1 MTPPFSPEDTMRLSF
16 LLPCFLLFTQAS
28 YAKDAQ
34 GNALPPGAAVETD
47 PKYPPVVSY
56 TLKNGLK
63 LLILEKHF
71 APTISY
77 SIAFKVGNV
86 DSPQGKT
93 GLPHLFE
100 HMAFKGT
107 QTINTKDYKK
117 EKIAIDKIEAAAQAF
132 VAEDRK
138 PNPDKATLDALKK
151 KLTEAEKEADAF
163 IVKDEFTQIYK
174 NLGES
179 GLNAATG
186 YDYTFYMISLP
197 SNQLETLMAMESD
210 RFKNPVL
217 REFYRERSVVMEE
230 RRMYEAKPESALSE
244 KLTTTALEAH
254 PYRYPIVGWMDD
266 LKAFTKTDAEV
277 FYKKFYVPNN
287 ATLAIVGDVKP
298 AEVIKLA
305 EKYFSSW
312 PAGQVP
318 DTNYTKEPPQNAEK
332 RVDLFFKA
340 NPSLRM
346 AFHNPGYSNP
356 DMYPLMMVSEVLSG
370 GKTARFYRSL
380 VEGKQLALYAA
391 SGASTSSRYP
401 SLFIVVGAPK
411 APNTLE
417 DLEKGIWDEI
427 EKLKAEPP
435 TAWELERIL
444 NAHEAE
450 LVKGLESSLDTAQN
464 LSISQ
469 QIMGDWKFDWN
480 TIEQLR
486 SVKPEDVSRIAAKYL
501 VRENYTVGFL
511 RPPLAA
517 APAAAKGDA
526 K

>member
-1 MTPPFSPEDTMRLSF
+1 M
-16 LLPCFLLFTQAS
+16 FTQAS
-28 YAKDAQ
+28 YAKDAA
-34 GNALPPGAAVETD
+34 GSALPPGAVVETD

-71 APTISY
+71 TPTISY

-107 QTINTKDYKK
+107 QTVNTKDYKK
-117 EKIAIDKIEAAAQAF
+117 EKVALDKIETAAKAMI
-132 VAEDRK
+132 AEERK
-138 PNPDKATLDALKK
+138 PNPDKTLLETLKK
-151 KLTEAEKEADAF
+151 NLAAAEKEADAF
-163 IVKDEFTQIYK
+163 IIKDEFTQIYK
-174 NLGES
+174 NLGEN

-186 YDYTFYMISLP
+186 YDYTFYLVSLP
-197 SNQLETLMAMESD
+197 ANQLETLMAMEAD

-244 KLTTTALEAH
+244 ELTTTALEAH

-266 LKAFTKTDAEV
+266 IKTFTRTDAEK
-277 FYKKFYVPNN
+277 FYKRFYVPNN

-298 AEVIKLA
+298 TEVIKLA
-305 EKYFSSW
+305 EKYFSDW
-312 PAGQVP
+312 KPAELP
-318 DTNYTKEPPQNAEK
+318 DTNYTKEPQQNSEK
-332 RVDLFFKA
+332 RFDLFFKA

-346 AFHNPGYSNP
+346 AFHNPGYANP

-370 GKTARFYRSL
+370 GKTARFYRNL

-417 DLEKGIWDEI
+417 ALENGIWEEI
-427 EKLKAEPP
+427 EKLKTEPP
-435 TAWELERIL
+435 TAWELERIV

-450 LVKGLESSLDTAQN
+450 MVKGLESSLDTSQN
-464 LSISQ
+464 LAISQ
-469 QIMGDWKFDWN
+469 QIMGDWKFDWK
-480 TIEQLR
+480 TIEELR
-486 SVKPEDVSRIAAKYL
+486 KVKPEDVSAAAAKYL
-501 VRENYTVGFL
+501 IRSNYTVGFL
-511 RPPLAA
+511 RQPLAA
-517 APAAAKGDA
+517 PAPAKGDS

>member
-1 MTPPFSPEDTMRLSF
+1 MKLSLF
-16 LLPCFLLFTQAS
+16 LPCFLLFCQPSFAKGTPDAS
-28 YAKDAQ
+28 
-34 GNALPPGAAVETD
+34 LPEGAVKETD

-63 LLILEKHF
+63 LIILEKHF

-77 SIAFKVGNV
+77 SMAFKVGNV
-86 DSPQGKT
+86 DSPKGKT

-117 EKIAIDKIEAAAQAF
+117 EKIALDKIEVAARALI
-132 VAEDRK
+132 AEERK
-138 PNPDKATLDALKK
+138 PNPDQPALETLKK
-151 KLTEAEKEADAF
+151 ALAAAEKEADAY
-163 IVKDEFTQIYK
+163 ILKDEFSQIYK
-174 NLGES
+174 NLGEN

-186 YDYTFYMISLP
+186 YDYTFYTVALP
-197 SNQLETLMAMESD
+197 ANQLETLMAMEAD
-210 RFKNPVL
+210 RFKNAVL

-244 KLTTTALEAH
+244 LLTTTAFEAH

-266 LKAFTKTDAEV
+266 IKTFTRTDAEN
-277 FYKKFYVPNN
+277 FYRRFYVPNN

-298 AEVIKLA
+298 ADVIKFA
-305 EKYFSSW
+305 ENHFSAWS
-312 PAGQVP
+312 PAELP
-318 DTNYTKEPPQNAEK
+318 DTTYTREPKQNSEK
-332 RVDLFFKA
+332 RFNLFFKA

-346 AFHNPGYSNP
+346 GFHNPGFSSQ
-356 DMYPLMMVSEVLSG
+356 DMYPLIMASDVLSG
-370 GKTARFYRSL
+370 GKTARFYRTL

-391 SGASTSSRYP
+391 SGATTSSRYP

-411 APNTLE
+411 APHTVEELE
-417 DLEKGIWDEI
+417 TAIWDEI

-435 TAWELERIL
+435 TAWEMERIV

-450 LVKGLESSLDTAQN
+450 LVKNLESSLETAQS
-464 LSISQ
+464 LSVSE
-469 QIMGDWKFDWN
+469 QIMGDWKFDWKM
-480 TIEQLR
+480 IDELR
-486 SVKPEDVSRIAAKYL
+486 KVTPEDVSKAAAKYL
-501 VRENYTVGFL
+501 VRSNYTVGFL
-511 RPPLAA
+511 RQ
-517 APAAAKGDA
+517 PAAAVPIHGKGDS

>member
-1 MTPPFSPEDTMRLSF
+1 MKSLALVP
-16 LLPCFLLFTQAS
+16 LLLLCCAPL
-28 YAKDAQ
+28 YAAGSEKTE
-34 GNALPPGAAVETD
+34 ALPPGAAIETD
-47 PKYPPVVSY
+47 PKYPPVISY

-63 LLILEKHF
+63 LLILEKKF

-107 QTINTKDYKK
+107 QTINTKDFKK
-117 EKIAIDKIEAAAQAF
+117 EKLALDKVEAAAKAMI
-132 VAEDRK
+132 AEERK
-138 PNPDKATLDALKK
+138 PNPDKALLEKLKK
-151 KLTEAEKEADAF
+151 DLAAAEKEADAF
-163 IVKDEFTQIYK
+163 IIKDEFTQIYK
-174 NLGES
+174 NLGEN

-186 YDYTFYMISLP
+186 YDYTFYMVSLP
-197 SNQLETLMAMESD
+197 SNQLATLMAMESD

-217 REFYRERSVVMEE
+217 REFYRERNVVMEE

-244 KLTTTALEAH
+244 LLTTTALSAH

-266 LKAFTKTDAEV
+266 LKSFTKTDAEV
-277 FYKKFYVPNN
+277 FYRKFYVPNN

-305 EKYFSSW
+305 EKYFGDWKPSEL
-312 PAGQVP
+312 P
-318 DTNYTKEPPQNAEK
+318 DTAYTKEPPQNSEK
-332 RVDLFFKA
+332 RFDLFFKA
-340 NPSLRM
+340 SPSLRM
-346 AFHNPGYSNP
+346 AFHNPGYASP
-356 DMYPLMMVSEVLSG
+356 DMYALMMVSEVLSG
-370 GKTARFYRSL
+370 GKTARFYRNL

-411 APNTLE
+411 APHSLE
-417 DLEKGIWDEI
+417 DVEKAIWEEI
-427 EKLKAEPP
+427 EKLKSEPP
-435 TAWELERIL
+435 TAWELERIV
-444 NAHEAE
+444 NTHEAE
-450 LVKGLESSLDTAQN
+450 MVKNLESSLDTAQN

-469 QIMGDWKFDWN
+469 QIMNDWKFDWKV
-480 TIEQLR
+480 TEELR
-486 SVKPEDVSRIAAKYL
+486 KVTPEDISKAAAKYL
-501 VRENYTVGFL
+501 VRSNYTVGFL
-511 RPPLAA
+511 RQP
-517 APAAAKGDA
+517 PAAEALQAKGDP